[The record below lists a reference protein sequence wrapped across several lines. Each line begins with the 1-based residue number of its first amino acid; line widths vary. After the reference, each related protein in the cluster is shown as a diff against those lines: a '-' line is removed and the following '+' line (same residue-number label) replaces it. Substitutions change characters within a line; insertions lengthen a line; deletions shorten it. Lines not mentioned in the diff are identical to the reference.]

1 MARRFAII
9 VALGLSRR
17 KILDR
22 DEPLRDIALQPH
34 LDASTVGSSMEP
46 GPRPLSGDVMS
57 AIEASSSL
65 IADIHDA
72 AFAPPLWTSVLENAT
87 KYIGGSGASL
97 WIRNPVGTGPSQYY
111 YFGVDDCGRELV
123 FAACRGSRAPAE
135 PAPSDDTAKLIN
147 PSTCVPP
154 PKFFQMRFYEELAT
168 PPETDDKISGL
179 GEESKQCIAR
189 FAVFCCPWDKAA
201 RRRMQLIAPHIR
213 RGVLIGRRH
222 AYQMAAATE
231 IADTLDG
238 LRVSIFLVDANGW
251 IVHANTSGYAMLTQ
265 ASLLRSVKGKLTAT
279 GSDADAPLS
288 KGIAQAAHHDAAL
301 HIEATAI
308 PLTSANGQPY
318 LMHVLP
324 LASGSRKARVDAVP
338 RAVTALIVH
347 EAAMSIAE
355 PAGRIANHYGLA
367 PRERDVLRSIVESD
381 GLAEVAE
388 KLAIAESTV
397 KTHLR
402 RVFEK
407 TGTCRQV
414 ELIKLC
420 AAFSNPFLGQSSA
433 RQ

>member
-1 MARRFAII
+1 
-9 VALGLSRR
+9 
-17 KILDR
+17 
-22 DEPLRDIALQPH
+22 
-34 LDASTVGSSMEP
+34 
-46 GPRPLSGDVMS
+46 MS
-57 AIEASSSL
+57 AIETSSSL

-72 AFAPPLWTSVLENAT
+72 ALAPPLWTRVLENAT

-111 YFGVDDCGRELV
+111 YFGVDDCGGELV

-135 PAPSDDTAKLIN
+135 SALSYDAAKQIN

-154 PKFFQMRFYEELAT
+154 PKFLQMRFYEELAT

-189 FAVFCCPWDKAA
+189 FAVFSHGCPWHKAA
-201 RRRMQLIAPHIR
+201 RRRMQLIAPHMR

-238 LRVSIFLVDANGW
+238 LRASIFLVDANGW

-279 GSDADAPLS
+279 ASDADAPLS
-288 KGIAQAAHHDAAL
+288 KGIAKAGNRNAAL
-301 HIEATAI
+301 NIDAIAI
-308 PLTSANGQPY
+308 PLTSASGQHY
-318 LMHVLP
+318 VMHVLP
-324 LASGSRKARVDAVP
+324 LASCTRRMRVGANPQAV
-338 RAVTALIVH
+338 AALIVH
-347 EAAMSIAE
+347 EAAMPIAE
-355 PAGRIANHYGLA
+355 PAGRIAQHFGLA
-367 PRERDVLRSIVESD
+367 PRERDVLRAVVESE

-388 KLAIAESTV
+388 KLAIAENTV
-397 KTHLR
+397 KTLLR

-420 AAFSNPFLGQSSA
+420 AAFSPPFL
-433 RQ
+433 R